1 MKKLVSMALAI
12 CLLCTA
18 FVLPANALTTADF
31 TDIPDN
37 WAKPAIEY
45 CLEKGLMSGVG
56 NGKFN
61 PGGTVNRA
69 QITQVIW
76 NRENKPSIEGL
87 ENPFTDVGTQWFA
100 KAVIWCKNN
109 GIVSGNSATTFNPDG
124 PVTRQDICVMV
135 YNYYTKF
142 LKKTGEL
149 TDESKM
155 SDTYTDWGKVAGYAK
170 NAVRWANK
178 VSFMSGTSATTLA
191 PTGKATREQLA
202 QFLKNLDK
210 VLENEKPEPTPSPE
224 PEKCEHGNNPETC
237 PICHPSKPVYEGS
250 YRETYDFDETTMAAV
265 DEDFWGY
272 GPTSD
277 DLGSWKEKAA
287 PHILQFDDNAFKT
300 GLYNKP
306 VYDKIMPLYTEG
318 HTYKNFVPAGGW
330 VENGET
336 YPVDIGGHT
345 YTKARGG
352 RDMKIY
358 NRFGID
364 VTDVDGVMS
373 EKERNMLHVINSV
386 LEEYNQ
392 LNGNWEGAYYDP
404 VLQMAAEA
412 MLEEAKENSDNLAK
426 AGLTDLAAGNYD
438 MRVTTSR
445 KILALSKKYNF
456 ANNSDL
462 KKESSQLNDLVGGY
476 NTKYADIDYFR
487 EYFPNG
493 LSLSDL
499 VDFHSEVDEAT
510 YAHDGM
516 YYQGANTSELL
527 RTAPLYEYFGD
538 KQIGEEYD
546 GMVDNGTHF
555 DFQNLIIR
563 TPSDRDYYST
573 VALLSTVGF
582 SRISTKFDKNNN
594 YPAKIGIAYD
604 EELHQWA
611 ILVCETHGNSLTDGR
626 YHNTGDIND
635 HMGWYKAFVT
645 SDATQ
650 Q

>member
-1 MKKLVSMALAI
+1 MALGMAAVMAASMST
-12 CLLCTA
+12 TA
-18 FVLPANALTTADF
+18 FAKTFDDYKSGWAL
-31 TDIPDN
+31 
-37 WAKPAIEY
+37 KAIDYVSEMGY
-45 CLEKGLMSGVG
+45 MSGVG
-56 NGKFN
+56 NNNFSAR
-61 PGGTVNRA
+61 TAVTRA
-69 QITQVIW
+69 QMAQVMW
-76 NRENKPSIEGL
+76 NMEGKKDPKAT
-87 ENPFTDVGTQWFA
+87 NHFADVDKGAWYS
-100 KAVIWCKNN
+100 KAVNWCSEN
-109 GIVSGNSATTFNPDG
+109 GIVSGVGSSKYNPNG
-124 PVTRQDICVMV
+124 AVSREQLMTMV
-135 YNYYTKF
+135 YRYLDKKGIDVESQVVSEAEMKKKF
-142 LKKTGEL
+142 PGYG
-149 TDESKM
+149 TDA
-155 SDTYTDWGKVAGYAK
+155 D
-170 NAVRWANK
+170 K
-178 VSFMSGTSATTLA
+178 VSGWAKTYVQWAYGSGFSSGSGTKMNATETV
-191 PTGKATREQLA
+191 TREQLA
-202 QFLKNLDK
+202 QFLMNLDLK
-210 VLENEKPEPTPSPE
+210 MLGKDPDIKPDQPSVE
-224 PEKCEHGNNPETC
+224 QCEHGNNPETC

-277 DLGSWKEKAA
+277 DLGSWKENAT
-287 PHILQFDDNAFKT
+287 PQVLQFDDNAFKT

-373 EKERNMLHVINSV
+373 EKERNMLHVINET

-392 LNGNWEGAYYDP
+392 SNGNWEGAYYDP

-438 MRVTTSR
+438 RRVTTSR

-555 DFQNLIIR
+555 DFENLIIR

-573 VALLSTVGF
+573 VALLSIDGL
-582 SRISTKFDKNNN
+582 SRISSKFDKNLN